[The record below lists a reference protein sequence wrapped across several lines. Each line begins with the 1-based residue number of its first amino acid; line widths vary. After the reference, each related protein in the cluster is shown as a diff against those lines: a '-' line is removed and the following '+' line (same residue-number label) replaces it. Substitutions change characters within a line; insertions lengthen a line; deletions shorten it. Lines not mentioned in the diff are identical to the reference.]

1 MDILCS
7 ILKILSFLKRW
18 NRDGLIMFAMA
29 EHDSLAHYIK
39 QLRKIT
45 LFTPTQEKEYF
56 LRLKAGET
64 KYKSL
69 IYETYL
75 PLVLSTVKKYCN
87 KGVPFPD
94 LIQEGNI
101 SLSKAIDNF
110 DPAKGFRFSTYAQKY
125 ISFDILT
132 LFKRDRLVRIPD
144 RRLRQILQYR
154 EAEEELEKELCRLPT
169 IEEIAEH
176 MDESI
181 TVVRKINEAIA
192 TEKDIGDLERPDAK
206 ALSTKPKR
214 NLEESDIIK
223 KADIIALGASGTP
236 ILKELI
242 ERGILVNYS
251 PMEVRFA
258 KGSQGFDD
266 NLMIVRE
273 IIKKYAKNNKE
284 YDDILFAF
292 FRPYLTKNTYS
303 QTDYSDQ
310 FWGKD
315 FFNLTERICMAT
327 ACRMFE
333 AVFTKESFVKHF
345 PNGEEIFDWL
355 WKKGCIA
362 DAEELCYPPIIAK
375 SKICEIGPNGSK
387 ILDDFLKEFVVTKAD
402 SPTEVILQPLNW
414 CEEKARR
421 IAKDDFDKIWAIFK
435 QAQPKSGEYVGG
447 SITEFQRELLIKTYP
462 NEAGRIIEL
471 IWNDSKD
478 FSRPR
483 GLSELANVM
492 KMPKNVIKKTL
503 KKASKKIEL
512 LIKQCIDNTEICDIG
527 SDGAKIL
534 DDLIKN
540 DVVEACFQGTFILR
554 PALGRKKRLV
564 REIAKE
570 DFHKVWAVLQR
581 AHTKK

>member
-1 MDILCS
+1 
-7 ILKILSFLKRW
+7 
-18 NRDGLIMFAMA
+18 MA
-29 EHDSLAHYIK
+29 EDDSLAHYIK

-56 LRLKAGET
+56 LRLKGGET
-64 KYKSL
+64 KYRNL
-69 IYETYL
+69 IYETFL
-75 PLVLSTVKKYCN
+75 PLVLTTAKEYCG

-110 DPAKGFRFSTYAQKY
+110 DPAKGFRFSTYAKKY
-125 ISFDILT
+125 IGSDILT
-132 LFKRDRLVRIPD
+132 LFKKDRLVRIPD

-154 EAEEELEKELCRLPT
+154 KAEEELEKELCRLPT

-181 TVVRKINEAIA
+181 TVVSKIQKAIA
-192 TEKDIGDLERPDAK
+192 TEEDIEGLERPNDTK
-206 ALSTKPKR
+206 ILSTIQKH
-214 NLEESDIIK
+214 NLGESDIIK
-223 KADIIALGASGTP
+223 KADITSLGESGAN
-236 ILKELI
+236 ILKELV
-242 ERGILVNYS
+242 EKGILVNYS
-251 PMEVRFA
+251 PTEVRFA
-258 KGSQGFDD
+258 RDSQGFDD
-266 NLMIVRE
+266 NLKVVRE
-273 IIKKYAKNNKE
+273 IIEKYAKNNKE
-284 YDDILFAF
+284 YDEILFAF

-303 QTDYSDQ
+303 QADYSDQ

-315 FFNLTERICMAT
+315 FFNSTERICMAT

-333 AVFTKESFVKHF
+333 SVFTKESFVKHF
-345 PNGEEIFDWL
+345 PNGEEIFNWL
-355 WKKGCIA
+355 WEKGRIA
-362 DAEELCYPPIIAK
+362 DVEELCYPPVIAK
-375 SKICEIGPNGSK
+375 SKICEIGPNGPK
-387 ILDDFLKEFVVTKAD
+387 ILDDFLNEFVVTKAD
-402 SPTEVILQPLNW
+402 SPTDVILQPLNW

-421 IAKDDFDKIWAIFK
+421 IAKEDFDKIWAIFK
-435 QAQPKSGEYVGG
+435 QAQPKSREYVGG

-462 NEAGRIIEL
+462 NEVGRIIEL

-483 GLSELANVM
+483 GLSELADVM
-492 KMPKNVIKKTL
+492 KMPKTVIKKTL
-503 KKASKKIEL
+503 KKASQKIEL
-512 LIKQCIDNTEICDIG
+512 LIKQCIDNTEISDIG
-527 SDGAKIL
+527 PDGAKIL

-581 AHTKK
+581 AHTKKQTKKPKKRIT

>member
-1 MDILCS
+1 V
-7 ILKILSFLKRW
+7 SF
-18 NRDGLIMFAMA
+18 
-29 EHDSLAHYIK
+29 E
-39 QLRKIT
+39 
-45 LFTPTQEKEYF
+45 
-56 LRLKAGET
+56 
-64 KYKSL
+64 
-69 IYETYL
+69 
-75 PLVLSTVKKYCN
+75 
-87 KGVPFPD
+87 D
-94 LIQEGNI
+94 LIQEGNE

-110 DPAKGFRFSTYAQKY
+110 DPAKGKFSTYAHKY
-125 ISFDILT
+125 IEKDILA
-132 LFKRDRLVRIPD
+132 LFKGDRLVRISD
-144 RRLRQILQYR
+144 RRLQQIRKYKKI
-154 EAEEELEKELCRLPT
+154 EEELEVELCRLPT
-169 IEEIAEH
+169 LEEIAER
-176 MDESI
+176 MKKSM
-181 TVVRKINEAIA
+181 TVVRKIKGAIA
-192 TEKDIGDLERPDAK
+192 TEEDLGDLERPEAEK
-206 ALSTKPKR
+206 LSAIQKY
-214 NLEESDIIK
+214 NLAESIIIK
-223 KADIIALGASGTP
+223 KADIITLGASGAT

-251 PMEVRFA
+251 PTEIRFA
-258 KGSQGFDD
+258 RDSQGFDD
-266 NLMIVRE
+266 NIKIVRE
-273 IIKKYAKNNKE
+273 IIEKYAKNNKE
-284 YDDILFAF
+284 YDDILFAL

-333 AVFTKESFVKHF
+333 AVFTKDSFVKHF

-355 WKKGCIA
+355 WEKGCIV
-362 DAEELCYPPIIAK
+362 DVEELCNPPTIAK
-375 SKICEIGPNGSK
+375 SKICEIGPNGTK

-402 SPTEVILQPLNW
+402 SPEEVILQPLNW
-414 CEEKARR
+414 CEEKARK

-483 GLSELANVM
+483 GLSELANVL
-492 KMPKNVIKKTL
+492 KMPKTVVRKTL
-503 KKASKKIEL
+503 KKASKKIGL
-512 LIKQCIDNTEICDIG
+512 LIKQCVDNTEIYDIG
-527 SDGAKIL
+527 PDGAKIL
-534 DDLIKN
+534 YDLIMN
-540 DVVEACFQGTFILR
+540 GVVEICFQGTFRLR

-570 DFHKVWAVLQR
+570 DFHKVWAILQR